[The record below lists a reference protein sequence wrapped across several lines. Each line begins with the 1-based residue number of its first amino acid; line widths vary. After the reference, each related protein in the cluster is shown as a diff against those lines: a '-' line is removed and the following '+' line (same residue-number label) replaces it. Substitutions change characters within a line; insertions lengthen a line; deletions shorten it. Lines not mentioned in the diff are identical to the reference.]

1 MVNGAPGVFGAIAV
15 HLVEMGTKLRA
26 ELALTRHLNM
36 AGKIVLGIRTTP
48 LIAKSKTAQL
58 VSRKVYRKQ

>member
-36 AGKIVLGIRTTP
+36 AGKIVLGVRTTP

-58 VSRKVYRKQ
+58 VRRKVYRKQ